1 MDLTY
6 YLINLG
12 IAGLGRFLDIGS
24 TWYASRTLLL
34 ESNLLAKKMGWKGIL
49 IFNIAICFLA
59 AIDFHLS
66 LIIFVVSALAAS
78 NNVGKAWVTQ
88 TVGEEEY
95 SEIFKEWVRKAELKR
110 LVFSN
115 IGGSIIF
122 LSIGLILMFLTSNF
136 DVVAVGFAFV
146 IFSCAVIFHRSIA
159 FYKMRKDREAKKNN
173 S

>member
-6 YLINLG
+6 YLINL
-12 IAGLGRFLDIGS
+12 ILCGLGRFLDIGS

-95 SEIFKEWVRKAELKR
+95 SEIFKEWVRRAELKR

-115 IGGSIIF
+115 IGSSIIF
-122 LSIGLILMFLTSNF
+122 LSIGLFLMFFTLDSNA
-136 DVVAVGFAFV
+136 VVVGFAFV
-146 IFSCAVIFHRSIA
+146 IFSCAIIFHRTVA
-159 FYKMRKDREAKKNN
+159 FYKIRKDREATKNN